1 MIEIKGIDP
10 KMIANNI
17 EPFEPTHPGELLRDE
32 IEYRHIS
39 QKQLAA
45 DMGVSYT
52 VLNDIVNCKRPVNTK
67 FALLC
72 EAASSRLRTGS
83 RACVNLWLHFDSSSV
98 RTAINIENQCFT
110 KQTPDFTPKNVKSG
124 VFSLSS
130 SGPLIHNNGNQQTFR
145 S

>member
-72 EAASSRLRTGS
+72 EAAICCTSEK
-83 RACVNLWLHFDSSSV
+83 C
-98 RTAINIENQCFT
+98 
-110 KQTPDFTPKNVKSG
+110 P
-124 VFSLSS
+124 
-130 SGPLIHNNGNQQTFR
+130 
-145 S
+145 

>member
-1 MIEIKGIDP
+1 MIQAMIEIKGIDP

-52 VLNDIVNCKRPVNTK
+52 VTPS
-67 FALLC
+67 LLFC
-72 EAASSRLRTGS
+72 ARQHWAFRRISFSDFSRTMICR
-83 RACVNLWLHFDSSSV
+83 
-98 RTAINIENQCFT
+98 Q
-110 KQTPDFTPKNVKSG
+110 
-124 VFSLSS
+124 
-130 SGPLIHNNGNQQTFR
+130 
-145 S
+145 

>member
-72 EAASSRLRTGS
+72 EAASHFCARLRWGP
-83 RACVNLWLHFDSSSV
+83 RHIFLWDCSPTTICRRQKMTNHLLHV
-98 RTAINIENQCFT
+98 
-110 KQTPDFTPKNVKSG
+110 
-124 VFSLSS
+124 
-130 SGPLIHNNGNQQTFR
+130 
-145 S
+145 

>member
-17 EPFEPTHPGELLRDE
+17 EPFEPMHPGELLRDE
-32 IEYRHIS
+32 IECRHIS

-52 VLNDIVNCKRPVNTK
+52 ILNDIVNCKGPVNTK

-72 EAASSRLRTGS
+72 EAALGIPAHILMGLQSDYDMQTTKNDKSFAARLR
-83 RACVNLWLHFDSSSV
+83 NV
-98 RTAINIENQCFT
+98 RKLVAA
-110 KQTPDFTPKNVKSG
+110 
-124 VFSLSS
+124 L
-130 SGPLIHNNGNQQTFR
+130 
-145 S
+145 

>member
-10 KMIANNI
+10 RMIANNI

-39 QKQLAA
+39 QKQLAV

-52 VLNDIVNCKRPVNTK
+52 VLNDIVNGKRPVNIK

-72 EAASSRLRTGS
+72 EAALGIPAHILIGLQSDYDMRTVRKDKSFAARLR
-83 RACVNLWLHFDSSSV
+83 NV
-98 RTAINIENQCFT
+98 R
-110 KQTPDFTPKNVKSG
+110 KQAAA
-124 VFSLSS
+124 L
-130 SGPLIHNNGNQQTFR
+130 
-145 S
+145 

>member
-32 IEYRHIS
+32 IECRHIS

-52 VLNDIVNCKRPVNTK
+52 VLNDTFVR
-67 FALLC
+67 
-72 EAASSRLRTGS
+72 G
-83 RACVNLWLHFDSSSV
+83 CVGYSGAYPSWPSV
-98 RTAINIENQCFT
+98 
-110 KQTPDFTPKNVKSG
+110 G
-124 VFSLSS
+124 L
-130 SGPLIHNNGNQQTFR
+130 
-145 S
+145 

>member
-10 KMIANNI
+10 KMIANNT

-72 EAASSRLRTGS
+72 EAALGIPAHILLGLQSDYDMQIVKHDKSFADRLK
-83 RACVNLWLHFDSSSV
+83 SV
-98 RTAINIENQCFT
+98 RKLVA
-110 KQTPDFTPKNVKSG
+110 
-124 VFSLSS
+124 
-130 SGPLIHNNGNQQTFR
+130 TFYLA
-145 S
+145 

>member
-1 MIEIKGIDP
+1 MIQAMIEIKGIDP

-32 IEYRHIS
+32 IEYKHIS
-39 QKQLAA
+39 QKQFAA

-72 EAASSRLRTGS
+72 EAALGLQSDYDMQTTKNDKSFAARLR
-83 RACVNLWLHFDSSSV
+83 NV
-98 RTAINIENQCFT
+98 RKLVVT
-110 KQTPDFTPKNVKSG
+110 
-124 VFSLSS
+124 
-130 SGPLIHNNGNQQTFR
+130 R
-145 S
+145 Y

>member
-1 MIEIKGIDP
+1 MIRAMIEIKGIDP

-72 EAASSRLRTGS
+72 EAALGTPAHILMGLQSDYDMQTAKNDKSFAARLR
-83 RACVNLWLHFDSSSV
+83 NV
-98 RTAINIENQCFT
+98 RKLVAA
-110 KQTPDFTPKNVKSG
+110 
-124 VFSLSS
+124 L
-130 SGPLIHNNGNQQTFR
+130 
-145 S
+145 

>member
-32 IEYRHIS
+32 IECRHIS

-72 EAASSRLRTGS
+72 EAALCIPAHILMGLQSDYDMQTTKNDKSFAARLRNVHDNGFAGQSLQRFEPVHSRLLFRCKESGFI
-83 RACVNLWLHFDSSSV
+83 CE
-98 RTAINIENQCFT
+98 ENT
-110 KQTPDFTPKNVKSG
+110 HP
-124 VFSLSS
+124 
-130 SGPLIHNNGNQQTFR
+130 
-145 S
+145 

>member
-10 KMIANNI
+10 RMIANNI

-32 IEYRHIS
+32 IVYRHIS

-52 VLNDIVNCKRPVNTK
+52 VLNDIVNGKRPVNIK

-72 EAASSRLRTGS
+72 EAALGIPAHILIGLQSDYDMRTVQKDKSFAARLR
-83 RACVNLWLHFDSSSV
+83 NV
-98 RTAINIENQCFT
+98 R
-110 KQTPDFTPKNVKSG
+110 KQVAA
-124 VFSLSS
+124 L
-130 SGPLIHNNGNQQTFR
+130 
-145 S
+145 

>member
-32 IEYRHIS
+32 IECRHIS

-72 EAASSRLRTGS
+72 RWVSRHIF
-83 RACVNLWLHFDSSSV
+83 LWDCSPTMICRRPKMTNHLLHV
-98 RTAINIENQCFT
+98 
-110 KQTPDFTPKNVKSG
+110 
-124 VFSLSS
+124 
-130 SGPLIHNNGNQQTFR
+130 
-145 S
+145 

>member
-10 KMIANNI
+10 KMIANNT

-32 IEYRHIS
+32 IECRHIS

-72 EAASSRLRTGS
+72 EAALLALTRGKYRDYYDLF
-83 RACVNLWLHFDSSSV
+83 ADSPYFLV
-98 RTAINIENQCFT
+98 GF
-110 KQTPDFTPKNVKSG
+110 
-124 VFSLSS
+124 
-130 SGPLIHNNGNQQTFR
+130 
-145 S
+145 

>member
-67 FALLC
+67 FALPAHILLGLQSDYDMQTTKHDKSF
-72 EAASSRLRTGS
+72 ADRLK
-83 RACVNLWLHFDSSSV
+83 SV
-98 RTAINIENQCFT
+98 RKLAAAF
-110 KQTPDFTPKNVKSG
+110 
-124 VFSLSS
+124 
-130 SGPLIHNNGNQQTFR
+130 
-145 S
+145 

>member
-72 EAASSRLRTGS
+72 YA
-83 RACVNLWLHFDSSSV
+83 DD
-98 RTAINIENQCFT
+98 Q
-110 KQTPDFTPKNVKSG
+110 K
-124 VFSLSS
+124 
-130 SGPLIHNNGNQQTFR
+130 
-145 S
+145 

>member
-10 KMIANNI
+10 KMIANNT

-32 IEYRHIS
+32 IKYRHIS

-72 EAASSRLRTGS
+72 EAALGIPAHILLGLQADYDMQT
-83 RACVNLWLHFDSSSV
+83 
-98 RTAINIENQCFT
+98 T
-110 KQTPDFTPKNVKSG
+110 KQDKSFADRLTSVHRLADF
-124 VFSLSS
+124 
-130 SGPLIHNNGNQQTFR
+130 
-145 S
+145 

>member
-10 KMIANNI
+10 KMIANNT

-72 EAASSRLRTGS
+72 EAALGIP
-83 RACVNLWLHFDSSSV
+83 AHILLGNLWLHFDSSSV
-98 RTAINIENQCFT
+98 RSAINIENQCST
-110 KQTPDFTPKNVKSG
+110 KQTWDWKLFVKNV
-124 VFSLSS
+124 LS
-130 SGPLIHNNGNQQTFR
+130 
-145 S
+145 